1 MISRLSAALAFFVVP
16 AIAGH
21 PFIVKIVRPCTSRST
36 EPPAIHSPTSRSK
49 TTLISLAATALRGGS
64 DDVVNGED
72 PAKAAA
78 AKTAGGDGETKS
90 EEDAAGGADDEL
102 SVEATDEEVAPA
114 GALDGDAVS
123 ISADA
128 FLHPAHV
135 GDDDAATDED
145 DEEEE
150 FFFAAEDEDEG
161 STTPVTPDDEDIA
174 ADAPGETPLVV
185 DDASVYADAD
195 VTASSSAVDA
205 DESVD
210 QTEEAVEDNASGA
223 AGDAVGGSAV
233 VDSAEEADFTRQ
245 QHGGG
250 YTEDDSAAYV
260 DRMDLADDEGE
271 EVMVGTETVAESIV
285 DADSIVDAEDDIDP
299 LDLSLAQST
308 REELQRQQQATVAAA
323 TEAVAAATA
332 KDAPPSVQY
341 MITRNMKRVLADELG
356 YTEEEVD
363 GMRPDVAAVITSK
376 RLKRPSGGMPDAFY
390 VDGKAPSTT
399 RNRIGQFLKSN
410 VVKRIVMP
418 ALVVGSTA
426 CIAAFAMKP
435 SATTSRGKNDSSP
448 AAATSIPAVK
458 NEDITAAAE
467 MYNPVSK
474 VSKTNT
480 TAYEEQLDE
489 SSLGAFRPDSANRWD
504 LDDTFLDKM
513 ITRMLEKLRFRS
525 S

>member
-1 MISRLSAALAFFVVP
+1 MMIKMIPSRLSCIEFLAALALFLVP

-21 PFIVKIVRPCTSRST
+21 PFIVKIVRPCRST
-36 EPPAIHSPTSRSK
+36 KPTIHSPTSRSK

-72 PAKAAA
+72 AAKAAK
-78 AKTAGGDGETKS
+78 AKRAGDGETKS
-90 EEDAAGGADDEL
+90 EEDADGEADDEL

-128 FLHPAHV
+128 FLHPSHV
-135 GDDDAATDED
+135 GDDDAAAEED
-145 DEEEE
+145 DEEEA

-161 STTPVTPDDEDIA
+161 STTPVTPDDEDIV
-174 ADAPGETPLVV
+174 ADAPREAPVVV
-185 DDASVYADAD
+185 DDDSAYADAD
-195 VTASSSAVDA
+195 VAAGSSAVDA
-205 DESVD
+205 DESVE

-233 VDSAEEADFTRQ
+233 VDSAEEADFNRQ

-271 EVMVGTETVAESIV
+271 EVMVG
-285 DADSIVDAEDDIDP
+285 ADSIVDAEDDIDP

-332 KDAPPSVQY
+332 KDAPASVQY

-356 YTEEEVD
+356 YTEEEVN

-390 VDGKAPSTT
+390 VDGKAPSAV
-399 RNRIGQFLKSN
+399 RNRFGQLLKSN
-410 VVKRIVMP
+410 VVKRIIIP

-426 CIAAFAMKP
+426 CIAAFSMKP
-435 SATTSRGKNDSSP
+435 STTGGKNDVSP
-448 AAATSIPAVK
+448 VEATNIPVVK
-458 NEDITAAAE
+458 NKDIGAAAE

-474 VSKTNT
+474 EPEKNT